1 MSAISAEHAPPSNG
15 FTADDIIKAVL
26 APRARL
32 DVWSHG
38 VRISHFG
45 AEVRSLMIELC
56 RLEWGEFGTVR
67 VDRFRSEKRI
77 KRVYVGTTKDRSA
90 FHFHRNQLDF
100 VLNRLMKIG
109 IGPEKLAITYH
120 EMYEPVKVK
129 HPLHDERPPREKQVP
144 IISYIN
150 APCDARYA
158 PSKVVTLQ
166 TGGGKATTLDTQIK
180 IPGGWTTM
188 GEIKLGDTVTAKDGT
203 PTQVTGVYPQG
214 KLQVYRVTFGDGR
227 SVEVCG
233 EHLWKV
239 YYVNTQPH
247 KRWRVVNT
255 LEVLRLISM
264 PNPRVY
270 VDLVDPEVGVDIN
283 LPIDPYVLGAL
294 IGDGHLGNGSV
305 SITNPDPFII
315 DQLTAALPDM
325 KVELASRIQYYI
337 RPAVKG
343 AGNWV
348 MKRLIDLGLYGKLAN
363 RKFIPEVYFQASA
376 EQKWALLQGLM
387 DTDGYVDTKS
397 TTTYTTVSPEL
408 AANVQYLVRELGG
421 IASITEKKTQ
431 YTYLGKKLDGQLA
444 YNIHIRMKTPSKM
457 FRLPRKKERANDD
470 HQYCK
475 DLKLRVVSVEPTEVK
490 PAQCISVD
498 HPDRLFVVNDFI
510 VTHNTF
516 LSLTAIRNE
525 QVRVA
530 IILKGMYVDKWI
542 GDIEGAYGAEK
553 GALMVIRGIPQL
565 RAALEMARL
574 GALKARVIV
583 FSQKTMFMYLQYYE
597 KHGVDEFISVSPMDL
612 YKHLGVGLRLIDE
625 VHQEFHCNFRQDL
638 YTHIPKTLSLSATLE
653 PDQKFIEDMYR
664 IVWPVGT
671 WAPEMEYDRFI
682 AVKALW
688 YRISEP
694 GRLRWLNFLRQ
705 YNHTEYEKSIFKRPQ
720 VLENY
725 TDMILD
731 IVERAFMEKKE
742 KGQKMMIFVATVQM
756 ATLLADML
764 ATKYPKELVNRYVSE
779 DEYEDLVAADISVT
793 TLQSAGTA
801 VDVPNLRITLM
812 TTALSS
818 KQSNIQVLGRTRRLI
833 GWPDVTPEF
842 YFLSARD
849 IDKHVQYTKEKKVKL
864 EGKVLSFQELGTNYV
879 I

>member
-109 IGPEKLAITYH
+109 IGPEKLVITHH
-120 EMYEPVKVK
+120 EMYEPVKVV
-129 HPLHDERPPREKQVP
+129 HPHVDTRPPREKQIP
-144 IISYIN
+144 IIQYVVD
-150 APCDARYA
+150 PCDPKYA

-166 TGGGKATTLDTQIK
+166 TG
-180 IPGGWTTM
+180 
-188 GEIKLGDTVTAKDGT
+188 
-203 PTQVTGVYPQG
+203 QG
-214 KLQVYRVTFGDGR
+214 K
-227 SVEVCG
+227 
-233 EHLWKV
+233 
-239 YYVNTQPH
+239 
-247 KRWRVVNT
+247 
-255 LEVLRLISM
+255 
-264 PNPRVY
+264 
-270 VDLVDPEVGVDIN
+270 
-283 LPIDPYVLGAL
+283 
-294 IGDGHLGNGSV
+294 
-305 SITNPDPFII
+305 
-315 DQLTAALPDM
+315 
-325 KVELASRIQYYI
+325 
-337 RPAVKG
+337 
-343 AGNWV
+343 
-348 MKRLIDLGLYGKLAN
+348 
-363 RKFIPEVYFQASA
+363 
-376 EQKWALLQGLM
+376 
-387 DTDGYVDTKS
+387 
-397 TTTYTTVSPEL
+397 
-408 AANVQYLVRELGG
+408 
-421 IASITEKKTQ
+421 
-431 YTYLGKKLDGQLA
+431 
-444 YNIHIRMKTPSKM
+444 
-457 FRLPRKKERANDD
+457 
-470 HQYCK
+470 
-475 DLKLRVVSVEPTEVK
+475 
-490 PAQCISVD
+490 
-498 HPDRLFVVNDFI
+498 
-510 VTHNTF
+510 TF
-516 LSLTAIRNE
+516 LSLSGIRE
-525 QVRVA
+525 IGQRAA
-530 IILKGMYVDKWI
+530 IILKGMYIDKWI
-542 GDIEGAYGAEK
+542 GDIEAAYGAEK
-553 GALMVIRGIPQL
+553 GSLMVIRGIPQL

-597 KHGVDEFISVSPMDL
+597 KHGVDEFIDVAPMDL
-612 YKHLGVGLRLIDE
+612 YKHLGVGVRLIDE

-638 YTHIPKTLSLSATLE
+638 YTHVPKTVSLSATLE

-682 AVKALW
+682 AVRALW
-688 YRISEP
+688 YRIAEP

-731 IVERAFMEKKE
+731 IVDRAFAQKKE

-764 ATKYPKELVNRYVSE
+764 ATKYPQDLVNRYVSE

-864 EGKVLSFQELGTNYV
+864 EGKVLSFQEMGTNYV